1 MRFVTKT
8 KIATPPLVRDVAGG
22 IFRARENTV
31 NGTML
36 SRFLSTRSSRDKDD
50 VNDDNSNPT
59 NMNTNKK
66 RNATDERTFLE
77 RYAMWSHQNPL
88 LALTC
93 IVLVAVGC
101 ILTVVLNNEL
111 QFVETNDREWVIL
124 KDGITSD
131 ADAAAEGTRL
141 VEEYVYYQV
150 FLSRRRA
157 SHRILTFS
165 VDRDVWGT
173 SKFYLVGV
181 YSFFSRKNDASSDE
195 NEQKR
200 KDRASSFPRRDVCVS
215 SSDDVCS
222 REIKREFFDK
232 FPLKRKEGRCL
243 LS

>member
-1 MRFVTKT
+1 VRFVTKT

-36 SRFLSTRSSRDKDD
+36 SRFLSTRSSRDKD
-50 VNDDNSNPT
+50 VNDDNSNPPT
-59 NMNTNKK
+59 NRSSSSPANMMNKK
-66 RNATDERTFLE
+66 RNLTDERTFLE

-141 VEEYVYYQV
+141 VEEYVYYC
-150 FLSRRRA
+150 LYESSSRM
-157 SHRILTFS
+157 HRILTFS
-165 VDRDVWGT
+165 VDRDGGIYHEV
-173 SKFYLVGV
+173 L
-181 YSFFSRKNDASSDE
+181 SRGSV
-195 NEQKR
+195 
-200 KDRASSFPRRDVCVS
+200 F
-215 SSDDVCS
+215 
-222 REIKREFFDK
+222 
-232 FPLKRKEGRCL
+232 LL
-243 LS
+243 LSNKRCIIRRE

>member
-31 NGTML
+31 NGTVL
-36 SRFLSTRSSRDKDD
+36 SRFLSTRSSRDKD

-59 NMNTNKK
+59 NRSSSSSPANMMNKK
-66 RNATDERTFLE
+66 RNLTDERTFLE

-141 VEEYVYYQV
+141 VEEYVYYC
-150 FLSRRRA
+150 LYDESSSRM
-157 SHRILTFS
+157 HRILTFS
-165 VDRDVWGT
+165 VDRDGGMFEV
-173 SKFYLVGV
+173 L
-181 YSFFSRKNDASSDE
+181 SRGSV
-195 NEQKR
+195 
-200 KDRASSFPRRDVCVS
+200 F
-215 SSDDVCS
+215 
-222 REIKREFFDK
+222 
-232 FPLKRKEGRCL
+232 LL
-243 LS
+243 LSNKRCIIRRE

>member
-36 SRFLSTRSSRDKDD
+36 SRFLSTRSSRDKD

-59 NMNTNKK
+59 NRSSSSPANMMNKK
-66 RNATDERTFLE
+66 RNHLTDERTFLE

-141 VEEYVYYQV
+141 VEEYVYYC
-150 FLSRRRA
+150 LYESSSRM
-157 SHRILTFS
+157 HRILTFS
-165 VDRDVWGT
+165 VDRDGGIYHEV
-173 SKFYLVGV
+173 L
-181 YSFFSRKNDASSDE
+181 SRGSV
-195 NEQKR
+195 
-200 KDRASSFPRRDVCVS
+200 F
-215 SSDDVCS
+215 
-222 REIKREFFDK
+222 
-232 FPLKRKEGRCL
+232 LL
-243 LS
+243 LSNKRCIIRRE

>member
-8 KIATPPLVRDVAGG
+8 KIVTHPLVRDVAGG

-31 NGTML
+31 NGTVL
-36 SRFLSTRSSRDKDD
+36 SRFLSTRSSRDKD

-59 NMNTNKK
+59 NRSSSSSPANMMNKK
-66 RNATDERTFLE
+66 RNLTDERTFLE

-141 VEEYVYYQV
+141 VEEYVYCCLYESS
-150 FLSRRRA
+150 SRM
-157 SHRILTFS
+157 HRILTFS
-165 VDRDVWGT
+165 VDRDGGIYHEV
-173 SKFYLVGV
+173 L
-181 YSFFSRKNDASSDE
+181 SRGSV
-195 NEQKR
+195 
-200 KDRASSFPRRDVCVS
+200 F
-215 SSDDVCS
+215 
-222 REIKREFFDK
+222 
-232 FPLKRKEGRCL
+232 LL
-243 LS
+243 LSNKRCIIRRE

>member
-22 IFRARENTV
+22 IFRARKNTV

-36 SRFLSTRSSRDKDD
+36 SRFLSTRSSRDKD
-50 VNDDNSNPT
+50 VNDDNSNSPT
-59 NMNTNKK
+59 NRSSSSPANMMNKK
-66 RNATDERTFLE
+66 RNLTDERTFLE

-141 VEEYVYYQV
+141 VEEYVYYC
-150 FLSRRRA
+150 LYESSSRM
-157 SHRILTFS
+157 HRILTFS
-165 VDRDVWGT
+165 VDRDGGIYHEV
-173 SKFYLVGV
+173 L
-181 YSFFSRKNDASSDE
+181 SRGSV
-195 NEQKR
+195 
-200 KDRASSFPRRDVCVS
+200 F
-215 SSDDVCS
+215 
-222 REIKREFFDK
+222 
-232 FPLKRKEGRCL
+232 LL
-243 LS
+243 LSNKRCIIRRE